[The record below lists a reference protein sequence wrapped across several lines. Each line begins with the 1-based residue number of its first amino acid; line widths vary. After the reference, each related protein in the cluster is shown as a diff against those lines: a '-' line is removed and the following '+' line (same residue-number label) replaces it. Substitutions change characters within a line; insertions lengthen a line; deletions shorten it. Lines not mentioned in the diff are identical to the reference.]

1 MGANLPDLPDE
12 LLLTILSSV
21 HPLKNVSLVSKR
33 LCGISACAAVWR
45 TRDHPSHRAI
55 REAIR
60 TLRCLDTW
68 TRTQH
73 LVANLCAHI
82 RVQFVQDVRDRKTD
96 DVLQLLESLGNLPE
110 NATVPE
116 YDFLIIIEAILGWIL
131 IATNIGIRNWFLPIM
146 ALKLLSRLPPSARIS
161 EEQSSNLLRIVR
173 GQIIQDIGNSRHYFS
188 SIMLR
193 DLSSL
198 TQKIEMPDDFFF
210 GIVESIHDSANQ
222 CIQNGQTEDAKATL
236 KILHYLPKNTHI
248 PNNFFFR
255 VVETIRGHFEWT
267 ISHGL
272 YDTMKL
278 LCILDALPST
288 TRVPDNYFSSVV
300 AHFWSR
306 LLQDI
311 KNGTGFDAI
320 RILRM
325 LRQLPLNTTIPK
337 TQFLAVE
344 MMVRNQ
350 ITRNL
355 SSGRARGAERMIQVL
370 RNLSS
375 IEHYAFRHDRERLE

>member
-1 MGANLPDLPDE
+1 
-12 LLLTILSSV
+12 
-21 HPLKNVSLVSKR
+21 
-33 LCGISACAAVWR
+33 
-45 TRDHPSHRAI
+45 
-55 REAIR
+55 
-60 TLRCLDTW
+60 
-68 TRTQH
+68 
-73 LVANLCAHI
+73 
-82 RVQFVQDVRDRKTD
+82 
-96 DVLQLLESLGNLPE
+96 
-110 NATVPE
+110 
-116 YDFLIIIEAILGWIL
+116 
-131 IATNIGIRNWFLPIM
+131 
-146 ALKLLSRLPPSARIS
+146 
-161 EEQSSNLLRIVR
+161 
-173 GQIIQDIGNSRHYFS
+173 
-188 SIMLR
+188 
-193 DLSSL
+193 
-198 TQKIEMPDDFFF
+198 
-210 GIVESIHDSANQ
+210 
-222 CIQNGQTEDAKATL
+222 
-236 KILHYLPKNTHI
+236 
-248 PNNFFFR
+248 
-255 VVETIRGHFEWT
+255 
-267 ISHGL
+267 
-272 YDTMKL
+272 MKL